1 MTKDVET
8 YIDSLPLKLSK
19 KVKRFIS
26 THSTLEVNDIAT
38 VKRIVGIVT
47 LNDKSYW
54 ELTQS
59 L

>member
-8 YIDSLPLKLSK
+8 YIDSLPTKLSK

-26 THSTLEVNDIAT
+26 THSTLEVHDIAT

-47 LNDKSYW
+47 LNDKGYW